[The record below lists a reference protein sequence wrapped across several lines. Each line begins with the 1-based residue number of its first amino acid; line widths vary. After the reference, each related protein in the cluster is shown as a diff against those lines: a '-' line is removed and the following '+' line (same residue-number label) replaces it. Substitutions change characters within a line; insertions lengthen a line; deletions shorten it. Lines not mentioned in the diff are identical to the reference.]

1 MSVALRPFSVK
12 FLLLAAGVLL
22 GLLAIALLLLPGDNS
37 AQAEFVNN
45 VNNSFQHSEHTQI
58 LAGVLWH

>member
-1 MSVALRPFSVK
+1 MPTTLRPSATS

-22 GLLAIALLLLPGDNS
+22 GLLAIALLLLPGGHAAHVDLING
-37 AQAEFVNN
+37 ATNT
-45 VNNSFQHSEHTQI
+45 FQPTDGSHI